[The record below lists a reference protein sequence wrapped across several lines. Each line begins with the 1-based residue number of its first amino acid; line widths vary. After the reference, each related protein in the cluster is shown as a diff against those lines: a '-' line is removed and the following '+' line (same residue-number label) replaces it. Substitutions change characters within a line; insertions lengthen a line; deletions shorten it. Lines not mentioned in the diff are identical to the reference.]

1 MQQESKGSILNVL
14 STILDIQELDMQ
26 MIQLMDLKRER
37 IREFE
42 NINKVKADLSSQAK
56 HKEVEILE
64 IKTAIR
70 LGEGE
75 LKDIQ
80 EKMKKL
86 ETQQGVIKKVEEFNA
101 LSHEMSQTDKDRHN
115 KEIKMSDL
123 YDKLAFEEDLLNKI
137 NENLNTTT
145 ESSKVLEH
153 EIQDRIA
160 RINTEG
166 RQLKSQREKL
176 VEGTDPEIFGIYERL
191 LRNKKDRIVVPV
203 EDRCCS
209 GCHIS
214 LTAQDENLIRKAER
228 LVFCEHC
235 SRILY
240 WVEREEAEGAAAG
253 AKPRR
258 RRTKVV
264 TPS

>member
-26 MIQLMDLKRER
+26 MIQLMDLKKER
-37 IREFE
+37 IHEFE
-42 NINKVKADLSSQAK
+42 NINKIKADLSSQAK

-64 IKTAIR
+64 IKTDIR
-70 LGEGE
+70 LGEG
-75 LKDIQ
+75 
-80 EKMKKL
+80 KL
-86 ETQQGVIKKVEEFNA
+86 EDILERKKKQENQQSLIKKVEEFNA
-101 LSHEMSQTDKDRHN
+101 LSHEMSQTDKERHN
-115 KEIKMSDL
+115 EEIRMSDL
-123 YDKLAFEEDLLNKI
+123 LDKLAHEEDLHNKI
-137 NENLNTTT
+137 IENLNTTS

-153 EIQDRIA
+153 EIQERIA

-166 RQLKSQREKL
+166 RLLKSQREKL
-176 VEGTDPEIFGIYERL
+176 VAETDPEVFSIYERL

-240 WVEREEAEGAAAG
+240 WVEREEAESATGT
-253 AKPRR
+253 KPRR
-258 RRTKVV
+258 RRPKAAT
-264 TPS
+264 T